1 MTCVIKENEPLASQT
16 VFKIGGPA
24 RFFAEIGN
32 EGDFISALKAA
43 HSLGLPWVILGAGS
57 NILVSDNGFNGMV
70 IRWKGGVVS
79 VSGNEVTAEAP
90 VTMARVVTQA
100 INAGLGGF
108 EWGIGIPGTVGG
120 SVRGNAGCFG
130 GEMKDVV
137 KKIKIFNAA
146 TGEIEEWI
154 SSFAEFGY
162 RASAFKRR
170 PELVVL
176 AATLKLKPG
185 DTADSQR
192 LVREYTQSRAKAQ
205 DIGSKCAGC
214 IFKNVL
220 WSRKDIDRE
229 KLLKKFP
236 ELSQFADLPAISS
249 GFLIDRAGLKGR
261 TVGGAKISERH
272 GNFFINDGNATAEDV
287 LMLIGIAKEH
297 VQRAYGLL
305 LEEEIQYI
313 GFD

>member
-1 MTCVIKENEPLASQT
+1 MTYVIKENEPLAGQT

-24 RFFAEIGN
+24 RFFAEVES
-32 EGDFISALKAA
+32 EGDFVSALKAA
-43 HSLGLPWVILGAGS
+43 NSLGLPWIILGAGS
-57 NILVSDNGFNGMV
+57 NILVSDKGFSGMV
-70 IRWKGGVVS
+70 VRWRGGAVN
-79 VSGNEVTAEAP
+79 VSGDEVAAEAP
-90 VTMARVVTQA
+90 VAMARVVTQA

-108 EWGIGIPGTVGG
+108 EWGIGVPGTVGG

-137 KKIKIFNAA
+137 RKIKIFNAA
-146 TGEIEEWI
+146 AGEIEERV
-154 SSFAEFGY
+154 SAFAEFGY
-162 RASAFKRR
+162 RTSVFKRQ
-170 PELVVL
+170 PELVIL
-176 AATLKLKPG
+176 SATLKLKPG
-185 DTADSQR
+185 DAAASQR

-220 WSRKDIDRE
+220 WSRKDVNRE

-236 ELSQFADLPAISS
+236 ELAQFADLPAVSS

-261 TVGGAKISERH
+261 AVGGAKISERH